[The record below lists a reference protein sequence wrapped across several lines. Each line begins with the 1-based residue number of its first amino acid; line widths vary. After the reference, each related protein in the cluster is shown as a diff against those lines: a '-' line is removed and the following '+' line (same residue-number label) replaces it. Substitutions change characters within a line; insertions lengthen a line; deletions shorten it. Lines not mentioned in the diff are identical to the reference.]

1 MDHELLLLG
10 LLRLESMHGY
20 QLNEFLDK
28 RLGFLTDL
36 KRSTAYYLL
45 NKLEENGYIAKQ
57 VEREGNRPQ
66 RYVYELTEA
75 GRRHFRELLDA
86 NLRQAHLPS
95 YDTDVGLLF
104 MDALSSQELR
114 EALEEKR
121 AGLVEMLEVLRGY
134 VDEHPAGS
142 PARYAL
148 QHNVVHLQAELSW
161 LDEIL
166 EELTR
171 QHIVAT
177 DVLGCLEANEETD

>member
-1 MDHELLLLG
+1 MDNELLLLG

-36 KRSTAYYLL
+36 KHSTAYYLL
-45 NKLEENGYIAKQ
+45 NKLEEKGFITKD
-57 VEREGNRPQ
+57 VEREGNRPE
-66 RYVYELTEA
+66 RYVYELTPA
-75 GRRHFRELLDA
+75 GRDRFHDLLAA
-86 NLRQAHLPS
+86 NLREAHMPD
-95 YDTDVGLLF
+95 YNTDIGLLF
-104 MDALSSQELR
+104 IDAVPAEDLR

-121 AGLVEMLEVLRGY
+121 AGLAEMLETIRVY

-148 QHNVVHLQAELSW
+148 RHNIAHFEVELSW

-166 EELTR
+166 EELNS
-171 QHIVAT
+171 QHIIRGDIFSCIQT
-177 DVLGCLEANEETD
+177 NEETA